1 MRKLGEQLVLY
12 SLTTKIDYDGYGFI
26 CKDCGDYCDHYD
38 FNKYYSIQD
47 YINTIGDKLLDV
59 FNNHKDFMCNYYNV
73 VYEGE
78 GEFMFYSEDEEPID
92 NSDEEELVNNS
103 DEEEPIDNSDDVEL
117 VNSDFYEELVNNSD
131 EEDDELDIH
140 DHIYMNKYIIMKY
153 IMDHVFNTF
162 YIAFAMKYTY
172 QNKIERMILNKFNEI
187 NKTLEENNN
196 QTLEEENVITD
207 LYI

>member
-1 MRKLGEQLVLY
+1 
-12 SLTTKIDYDGYGFI
+12 
-26 CKDCGDYCDHYD
+26 
-38 FNKYYSIQD
+38 
-47 YINTIGDKLLDV
+47 
-59 FNNHKDFMCNYYNV
+59 
-73 VYEGE
+73 
-78 GEFMFYSEDEEPID
+78 
-92 NSDEEELVNNS
+92 
-103 DEEEPIDNSDDVEL
+103 
-117 VNSDFYEELVNNSD
+117 
-131 EEDDELDIH
+131 
-140 DHIYMNKYIIMKY
+140 MKY